1 MPTGTI
7 FDLKRYAVHD
17 GPGIRVTVFLKGCP
31 LRCRLCHN
39 PESQSSGPE
48 LMYRPGL
55 GELCPEC
62 RTEVEPLLL
71 RGPEPP
77 DFAWVRA
84 RLHPGCAAA
93 FLAGA
98 VERVG
103 RLVEAGEVIAEAARD
118 GVFFDRSGGGITFSG
133 GEPLAQPDF
142 LEAML
147 EACRDRGIHTTVD
160 TSGHA
165 EWAVVERLLPRVD
178 LWLWDLKLVD
188 PVRHR
193 ELTGIGPEGI
203 QENLHRVAARGAAVV
218 VRVPLLPGLNNSE
231 EDLEALGALVAGLP
245 TRYPVDIL
253 PYHRLGEDKYA
264 RLHREYARPGL
275 SPPSPEEVDRAAS
288 ILRSFD
294 LEVTVRGRRTGED
307 HESE

>member
-7 FDLKRYAVHD
+7 FDLKRFAVHD

-31 LRCRLCHN
+31 LHCRLCHN
-39 PESQSSGPE
+39 PESQSSGAE

-55 GELCPEC
+55 GELCPTC
-62 RTEVEPLLL
+62 RAKLEPLLL
-71 RGPEPP
+71 GGPEPP
-77 DFAWVRA
+77 DFTWVRQQ
-84 RLHPGCAAA
+84 LHPGCAAA

-103 RLVEAGEVIAEAARD
+103 RVVEAEAVIAEATRD
-118 GVFFDRSGGGITFSG
+118 GVFFDQSGGGITFSG

-147 EACRDRGIHTTVD
+147 EACRSRGIHTTVD
-160 TSGHA
+160 TSGHT
-165 EWAVVERLLPRVD
+165 EWATVERLLPLVD

-188 PVRHR
+188 AARHR
-193 ELTGIGPEGI
+193 ELTGVDPEEI
-203 QENLHRVAARGAAVV
+203 QENLRRVAGHGAAVV
-218 VRVPLLPGLNNSE
+218 VRIPLLPGFNDSE
-231 EDLEALGALVAGLP
+231 EDLRALGTLVAGLP
-245 TRYPVDIL
+245 ARYPVDIL

-275 SPPSPEEVDRAAS
+275 SPPSPEEVALAAS

-294 LEVTVRGRRTGED
+294 LEVTVRGRRTGEE

>member
-39 PESQSSGPE
+39 PESQSNGPE

-55 GELCPEC
+55 GELCPSC
-62 RTEVEPLLL
+62 RAEVEPLLL
-71 RGPEPP
+71 GGQQPP
-77 DFAWVRA
+77 DFAWVRSH
-84 RLHPGCAAA
+84 LHPDCATA

-103 RLVEAGEVIAEAARD
+103 RRVEAGEVIAEAARD
-118 GVFFDRSGGGITFSG
+118 TVFFDRSGGGITFSG

-142 LEAML
+142 LAAML
-147 EACRDRGIHTTVD
+147 TACRDRDIHTTVD
-160 TSGHA
+160 TSGQA
-165 EWAVVERLLPRVD
+165 EWATVERLLPLVD

-188 PVRHR
+188 AVRHR
-193 ELTGIGPEGI
+193 ELTGMDPEEI
-203 QENLHRVAARGAAVV
+203 QENLRRVAEHGAAVMI
-218 VRVPLLPGLNNSE
+218 RVPLLPGLNDSA
-231 EDLEALGALVAGLP
+231 EDLEALGTLVAGLP

-264 RLHREYARPGL
+264 RLHREYTRPGL
-275 SPPSPEEVDRAAS
+275 SPPSPEEVARAAS